1 MARPRPLSSAPNALL
16 AGLRGVLVDFDG
28 TLTTD
33 GRFTAAALAAL
44 EALHESGLFLAIVT
58 GRPAG
63 FGAGLA
69 RALPIDA
76 CVAEGGGVT
85 YLRRADGRVLELP
98 YRAEVTA
105 RRRARAAVL
114 KAARATA
121 ARHGAKLSEDLPFRK
136 VDVAIDWNEEA
147 RLPVAT
153 ARAMERELRAEGLSV
168 ARSSVHVNV
177 WPPGFDKA
185 TACRSLLAAA
195 LGANL
200 PEEAH
205 RFLYVGDAPNDA
217 PAFAAFPATSVGV
230 ADVLAALPELQTPPK
245 YVTRSAGAEGFCE
258 AAARVL
264 LARSES

>member
-1 MARPRPLSSAPNALL
+1 M
-16 AGLRGVLVDFDG
+16 LVDFDG
-28 TLTTD
+28 TLTTQ
-33 GRFTAAALAAL
+33 GRFTAASLAAL
-44 EALHESGLFLAIVT
+44 EALHRAGLFVAIVT

-63 FGAGLA
+63 FGAGLV

-76 CVAEGGGVT
+76 CVTEGGGVT
-85 YLRRADGRVLELP
+85 YLRRADGRVLELL
-98 YRAEVTA
+98 YRSEATA
-105 RRRARAAVL
+105 RRRERAVVLRAA
-114 KAARATA
+114 KAAAK
-121 ARHGAKLSEDLPFRK
+121 RHGARLSADLPFRK

-147 RLPVAT
+147 ALPVAT
-153 ARAMERELRAEGLSV
+153 ARAIERELRAAGLSV

-185 TACRSLLAAA
+185 TACRALLAAA

-200 PEEAH
+200 PEEAQ

-230 ADVLAALPELQTPPK
+230 ADVLAALPDLKPPPR

-258 AAARVL
+258 AAARLL
-264 LARSES
+264 LARSQS